1 MKKHLYAK
9 GIVDLFSTWVNVLK
23 GFINFSCYILHQ
35 LDNGEILGTN
45 LFTVKNLNAMNWI
58 EN

>member
-45 LFTVKNLNAMNWI
+45 LFTVKNLNAMN
-58 EN
+58 